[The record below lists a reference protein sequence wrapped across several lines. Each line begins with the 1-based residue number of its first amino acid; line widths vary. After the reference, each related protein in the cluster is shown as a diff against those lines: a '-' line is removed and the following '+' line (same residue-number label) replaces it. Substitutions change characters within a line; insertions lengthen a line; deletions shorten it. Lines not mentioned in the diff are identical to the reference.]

1 MPSREELFHFPWK
14 HLDWLLV
21 NEGEAEALLKSLR
34 YRHKHGNRA
43 SDHIAHSKGDSSQ
56 NRNHEQGQGTRS
68 HGSSHTSP
76 AVDDD
81 EEDTPDVELHDDS
94 ARPYIVMPT
103 GVSSSEKYQPIWTA
117 YSTIKRLHVHR
128 HFSERTNI
136 VCTLGA
142 LGVIVLIHDQQEC
155 LYLEAAELKGAV
167 GGGEDVIRDT
177 TSAEDCFAGYFVRGL
192 MQMHEQGVSPIGLRE
207 AGDLMRVCL
216 TVSSCFWVS

>member
-21 NEGEAEALLKSLR
+21 NEGEAEVLLKSLR
-34 YRHKHGNRA
+34 YRQKHENRA
-43 SDHIAHSKGDSSQ
+43 PKDSSQ
-56 NRNHEQGQGTRS
+56 SRNHEQGQGTRS
-68 HGSSHTSP
+68 HRFSHTSS
-76 AVDDD
+76 AAEDD
-81 EEDTPDVELHDDS
+81 EEETPDVELQDDS
-94 ARPYIVMPT
+94 ARPYIVMST

-128 HFSERTNI
+128 HFSEHTNI
-136 VCTLGA
+136 VCTLGT

-155 LYLEAAELKGAV
+155 LYVEAAEMEGAV
-167 GGGEDVIRDT
+167 GGGEDVIRDMMN
-177 TSAEDCFAGYFVRGL
+177 AEDCFAGYFVRGL
-192 MQMHEQGVSPIGLRE
+192 MQMYEQGVSPIGLRE